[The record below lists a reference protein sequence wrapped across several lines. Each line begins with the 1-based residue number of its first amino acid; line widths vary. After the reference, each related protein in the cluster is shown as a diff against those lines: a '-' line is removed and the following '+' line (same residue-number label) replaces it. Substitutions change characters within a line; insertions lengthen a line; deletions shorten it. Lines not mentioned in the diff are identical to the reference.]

1 MHGRRLAIHAA
12 PLYAGSVSA
21 TLDHLV
27 WGSRDLDAAVDELE
41 RRTGVRATSGGRHP
55 DLGTHNA
62 LVRLGKRAFLEVLAP
77 DPTLAAGALTRRL
90 EAMEKPTLIMW
101 AARTA
106 DAAATAERARAA
118 GYTVAVVEG
127 HRDRPDGG
135 TARWINVF
143 VNGHGA
149 GRLIPFFIEWHGA
162 DHPADDAP
170 AGIELETF
178 ALETPHPEALR
189 VVLDA
194 LDVRVRVRKG
204 TTDRL
209 VAELVTPKGPVVLG
223 GPD

>member
-1 MHGRRLAIHAA
+1 MRG
-12 PLYAGSVSA
+12 PVSA

-27 WGSRDLDAAVDELE
+27 WGGRDLAAAVDELE
-41 RRTGVRATSGGRHP
+41 RRTGVRAASGGRHP

-62 LVRLGKRAFLEVLAP
+62 LARLGKRAFLEVLAP
-77 DPTLAAGALTRRL
+77 DPTLPAGALTRRL
-90 EAMEKPTLIMW
+90 DAMAAPSLIMW

-106 DAAATAERARAA
+106 DAAATAERAKIA
-118 GYTVAVVEG
+118 GYTAAVVEG
-127 HRDRPDGG
+127 HRARPDGG
-135 TARWINVF
+135 TARWTNVF

-149 GRLIPFFIEWHGA
+149 GRLIPFFIEWRGGG
-162 DHPADDAP
+162 HPADDAP
-170 AGIELETF
+170 SGLELETF

-204 TTDRL
+204 PADRL
-209 VAELVTPKGPVVLG
+209 VAELATPKGLVVLS